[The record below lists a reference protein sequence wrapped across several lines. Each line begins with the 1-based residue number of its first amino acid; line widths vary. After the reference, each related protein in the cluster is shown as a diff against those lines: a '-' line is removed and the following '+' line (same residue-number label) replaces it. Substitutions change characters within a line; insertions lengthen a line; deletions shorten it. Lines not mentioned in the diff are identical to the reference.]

1 MRTAIFVDAGYLYA
15 AGSAAISGEAQP
27 RTNVKLD
34 VQAAVAKLKDTA
46 SQCAERWSLLR
57 IYWYDGA
64 VSQGLSPG
72 HRYIAEA
79 DTVKLRLG
87 AVTSYGKQK
96 GVDSLIVTDLI
107 ELARN
112 RAISDAA
119 LLSGDEDVRI
129 GVQIAQSFGVRVH
142 LIGIEPATKNQSQ
155 SLRRESDTSTE
166 WSKTDVG
173 KIMRLI
179 TISVRSGV
187 DTENAQHLTDADV
200 IQQCVAEFSR
210 SLSADDLTILASLG
224 PEASIP
230 YSLDRELLK
239 KCTEQLDR
247 WLGEPEKHQIRS
259 MFKRQARSLR
269 RRS

>member
-15 AGSAAISGEAQP
+15 AGSKAISGESQP
-27 RTNVKLD
+27 RTNIKLD
-34 VQAAVAKLKDTA
+34 LKAAVAKLKDTA
-46 SQCAERWSLLR
+46 SQRVERWSLLR

-64 VSQGLSPG
+64 VSLGISPE

-129 GVQIAQSFGVRVH
+129 GVQIAQSFGVRIH

-155 SLRRESDTSTE
+155 SLRRESDTTTE

-173 KIMRLI
+173 KIMRL

-200 IQQCVAEFSR
+200 IQQCVTEFSR